1 MLGFAQREGKGR
13 SAHTWWV
20 LVAGEGPNEDLAK
33 GPTTLDLGT
42 WEPGVRRRSASCA
55 RRERERAL
63 ASEREKNRQAVNVGR
78 SGAIWIPQGRSEK
91 RPVGQ
96 LSATRF
102 SVVG

>member
-1 MLGFAQREGKGR
+1 MPKYIKLGFGCSVSHSGKGK
-13 SAHTWWV
+13 
-20 LVAGEGPNEDLAK
+20 EGVRT